1 MRYASGPLI
10 SYLNANTVVLAAW
23 CYTLTLQNGT
33 VYRWTG
39 CDMPLSYG
47 GHTFTSASDN
57 GSTQPGIVRG
67 AIRHARGLETQ
78 TLDMTLLSGQTVMMG
93 GVPLPLFAHNGGF
106 DGARVLLEWVPM
118 GPGGWGDTSLGSVV
132 IFEGAVASV
141 DPETVQVVLH
151 VKSDLERL
159 AQPWPRVVFQPGC
172 ANAFGDAGCG
182 KVLSTLTVSGTA
194 TGTPTSTT
202 IPSALG
208 QAAGYFALGTL
219 TMTSGAASG
228 ARRTVSGFSGG
239 TLTLSTPLP
248 IAPSAGDTFTVT
260 PGCDRS
266 FATCGTKWSNQ
277 NRYRGCPW
285 VPPPET
291 TR

>member
-10 SYLNANTVVLAAW
+10 TYLNANTVILVAW
-23 CYTLTLQNGT
+23 CYTITLQNST

-39 CDMPLSYG
+39 CDMPLTYG
-47 GHTFTSASDN
+47 GNTFTAQADN
-57 GSTQPGIVRG
+57 STSQPAIKRG
-67 AIRHARGLETQ
+67 AIRNARGMEVQ
-78 TLDMTLLSGQTVMMG
+78 TLDLILLSGASVLMG

-106 DGARVLLEWVPM
+106 DGARVKVEWVVM
-118 GPGGWGDTSLGSVV
+118 GPSGWGDTSLGPVV

-141 DPETVQVVLH
+141 DPETFQVVLH

-159 AQPWPRVVFQPGC
+159 AIPMPRVVFQPGC

-194 TGTPTSTT
+194 TGAPTSTT

-208 QAAGYFALGTL
+208 QAADYFAMGTL

-228 ARRTVSGFSGG
+228 ARRTVRAFSGG
-239 TLTLSTPLP
+239 LLTLSTPLP
-248 IAPSAGDTFTVT
+248 TAPTAGDTFTVA

-266 FATCGTKWSNQ
+266 FATCGTKWANQ
-277 NRYRGCPW
+277 NRFRGCPW